1 MPGFYSDEERTA
13 WVIAEQLMAKG
24 RAVMRQAESALE
36 AFKIG
41 KELNRQRCARRG
53 ISASDAEIR
62 WTETADAKNALSEN
76 TFNVDQAVMY
86 YGAAAAYYSRA
97 AYLRSCAT
105 VANMERRSDRGG
117 SRSGAVLPYGANRT

>member
-62 WTETADAKNALSEN
+62 WIETADAKNALSEN

-86 YGAAAAYYSRA
+86 YGAATAYYSRA

-117 SRSGAVLPYGANRT
+117 SRSGAVLPYGANRS

>member
-1 MPGFYSDEERTA
+1 
-13 WVIAEQLMAKG
+13 
-24 RAVMRQAESALE
+24 MRQAESALE
-36 AFKIG
+36 AFKTG

-53 ISASDAEIR
+53 ISASDALIR